1 MARWL
6 SMFEDTCRFPAREN
20 ECLGWHEARI
30 TAALKTPGYVSARV
44 YKIKQVRN
52 GRGQFI
58 TLYEID
64 SDDIAAT
71 LALGDSRLAAES
83 ARNAEPDSL
92 MMPLW
97 TNVLWREIA
106 AVPADMA
113 SRKTGNWVNLIE
125 INCADPQREGEF
137 NNWYHHTHLSDTVKT
152 PGFLAARRYQAKTFV
167 GGRADYLA
175 LYEIETDDIDRTIA
189 LRRASR
195 EKEKALG
202 RYADSQL
209 FLRVWEDVLAELI
222 LERNAVVQS
231 SA

>member
-1 MARWL
+1 MTRWINT
-6 SMFEDTCRFPAREN
+6 FEDTCRDPSREN

-44 YKIKQVRN
+44 YRMKATRN

-58 TLYEID
+58 TIYEID

-71 LALGDSRLAAES
+71 MALSRAQAAAS
-83 ARNAEPDSL
+83 GGTDSL

-97 TNVLWREIA
+97 ENVLWKEIA
-106 AVPADMA
+106 AVPADLA

-125 INCADPQREGEF
+125 INCADPRRENEF
-137 NNWYHHTHLSDTVKT
+137 NTWYHHTHLPDTVKT
-152 PGFLAARRYQAKTFV
+152 PGFLAARRYKAPAFV

-175 LYEIETDDIDRTIA
+175 LYEIDTDDIDRTIT
-189 LRRASR
+189 LRRGNR

-202 RYADSQL
+202 RYADASL

-222 LERNAVVQS
+222 LERRAGVES
-231 SA
+231 SGRVA

>member
-125 INCADPQREGEF
+125 INCADPQREGRCKPRQGMP
-137 NNWYHHTHLSDTVKT
+137 NAGKKGIRGGGA
-152 PGFLAARRYQAKTFV
+152 PGNQPAKGERALRYAARQWKT
-167 GGRADYLA
+167 
-175 LYEIETDDIDRTIA
+175 
-189 LRRASR
+189 
-195 EKEKALG
+195 
-202 RYADSQL
+202 
-209 FLRVWEDVLAELI
+209 RVQPT
-222 LERNAVVQS
+222 N
-231 SA
+231 